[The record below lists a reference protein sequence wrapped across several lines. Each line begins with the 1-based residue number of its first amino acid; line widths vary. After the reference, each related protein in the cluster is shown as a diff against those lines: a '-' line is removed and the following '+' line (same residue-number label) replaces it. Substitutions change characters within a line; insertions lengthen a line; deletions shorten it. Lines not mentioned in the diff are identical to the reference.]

1 MTHLYYHVVF
11 QTMDIHVLE
20 EGWRAPL
27 ARCQYLPEWGTCQK
41 HKAVS
46 TQRALLDK
54 CRST

>member
-27 ARCQYLPEWGTCQK
+27 TSCQYLPEWGTCQK